1 MALQSPLDQADPTTV
16 QSQMEEIDFS
26 KATEERILPLSD
38 PHFNGSGLLRRV
50 HQLLLEVQA
59 RAQLPAFTTHVA
71 TLIFDELKNQYC
83 SICKEELETNITN
96 KDRRESHAPVI
107 TSCRH
112 IFGGDCLSTWLA
124 NAKSRSCLYCRK
136 DFNEVPENCGLTW
149 KTWGDILRWFEDR
162 KHSKSTCR
170 QRHCGRYLWD
180 NCSFEEIQAQFD
192 MQEEI
197 PISPEYWIYVIL
209 GYQYAFEG
217 G

>member
-1 MALQSPLDQADPTTV
+1 MEQDTMALQSPLDQADPTTV

-170 QRHCGRYLWD
+170 
-180 NCSFEEIQAQFD
+180 
-192 MQEEI
+192 
-197 PISPEYWIYVIL
+197 
-209 GYQYAFEG
+209 
-217 G
+217 